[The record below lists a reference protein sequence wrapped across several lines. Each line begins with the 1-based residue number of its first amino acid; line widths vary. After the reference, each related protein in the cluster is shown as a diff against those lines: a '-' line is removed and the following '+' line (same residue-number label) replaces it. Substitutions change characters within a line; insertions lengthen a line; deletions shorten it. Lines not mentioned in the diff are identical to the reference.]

1 VGLRAALGRLIALL
15 LTISGVFAVSVSAQ
29 TPSADASPL
38 IVYIETDPW
47 AMVIGSDS
55 PRFVL
60 YDDGTAIYRSE
71 EGYRAV
77 TLTSEARTALAD
89 KINLKGLDRYT
100 DYAEGITD
108 QPESIIIDF
117 RVRQAVL
124 AYGATSRHR
133 RRGGPGDPLI
143 DMITLLREYQSPDAK
158 AWEPE
163 AIEVMI
169 WPYEYA
175 PDASIIWPQEWPG
188 LDHPA
193 TVQRGDSY
201 SLFVPIS
208 EKGALLAFLETRER
222 RGAVELGGRKW
233 AVSLRTPLPLEAR
246 WMRGMDTASSPA
258 E

>member
-1 VGLRAALGRLIALL
+1 MLARLVAALLALVL
-15 LTISGVFAVSVSAQ
+15 AA
-29 TPSADASPL
+29 PSLANPPAADAEPV

-60 YDDGTAIYRSE
+60 YDDGTVIYRTDA
-71 EGYRAV
+71 GYQSV
-77 TLTSEARTALAD
+77 TLSPADSAALAAKVSLAGIKD
-89 KINLKGLDRYT
+89 YT
-100 DYAEGITD
+100 NYTNVTD
-108 QPESIIIDF
+108 QPSSVIIDF
-117 RVRQAVL
+117 RELLAVV

-133 RRGGPGDPLI
+133 QSGSRGDKLLT
-143 DMITLLREYQSPDAK
+143 MITLLREYQSPEAK
-158 AWEPE
+158 KWEPE

-175 PDASIIWPQEWPG
+175 PEASIIWPGPWPG

-201 SLFVPIS
+201 SLFVPAS
-208 EKGALLAFLETRER
+208 ERAALLAFLETRKA
-222 RGAVELGGRKW
+222 RGAVEIGGRKW
-233 AVSLRTPLPLEAR
+233 AVSLRTPLPGEAR
-246 WMRGMDTASSPA
+246 WMGGMDAGSGPA

>member
-1 VGLRAALGRLIALL
+1 MAAVVLGRLFAALIVLL
-15 LTISGVFAVSVSAQ
+15 LAAPAFANPPA
-29 TPSADASPL
+29 ADAEPV

-55 PRFVL
+55 PRLVL
-60 YDDGTAIYRSE
+60 YDDGMVIYRSDG
-71 EGYRAV
+71 GYQSV
-77 TLTSEARTALAD
+77 TLTPADSAALAA
-89 KINLKGLDRYT
+89 KVNLAGIKEYT
-100 DYAEGITD
+100 DYTSVTD
-108 QPESIIIDF
+108 QPSSIIIDF
-117 RVRQAVL
+117 RTKQAAV

-133 RRGGPGDPLI
+133 TRGDRGDKLLT
-143 DMITLLREYQSPDAK
+143 MITLLREYENPEAK

-175 PDASIIWPQEWPG
+175 PEASIIWPETWPG

-208 EKGALLAFLETRER
+208 EKEALLTFLETRKP
-222 RGAVELGGRKW
+222 RGAVKIGGRKW
-233 AVSLRTPLPLEAR
+233 AVSLRTPLPGEAR
-246 WMRGMDTASSPA
+246 WMPSESDDPA
-258 E
+258 EGN

>member
-1 VGLRAALGRLIALL
+1 LSLVSLVRSLGALL
-15 LTISGVFAVSVSAQ
+15 LAVLAATSGIVRANSPA
-29 TPSADASPL
+29 ADAEPV

-60 YDDGTAIYRSE
+60 YDDGTVIYRTDA
-71 EGYRAV
+71 GYQAANLMA
-77 TLTSEARTALAD
+77 TYSAALAA
-89 KINLKGLDRYT
+89 KVNLAGIKDYT
-100 DYAEGITD
+100 DYTNATD
-108 QPESIIIDF
+108 QPSSIIIDF
-117 RVRQAVL
+117 RDQMAAV

-133 RRGGPGDPLI
+133 DRGDRSDRLLT
-143 DMITLLREYQSPDAK
+143 MITLLREYQNPDAK
-158 AWEPE
+158 PWEPE

-175 PDASIIWPQEWPG
+175 PEASIIWPAEWPG

-233 AVSLRTPLPLEAR
+233 AVSLRTPLPREAR